1 MLQVEYRLKLG
12 QDEFVLKAEVKDE
25 REFFEKMSFYASLPR
40 QAPGGATDL
49 KLSFRTTT
57 QGYKYYSLVSES
69 ENMEYKFG
77 QENSKDG
84 GLFPKGW
91 QTRYQGDNEEQDV
104 SQAPAARPQARQA
117 APSAA
122 PARTRAAA
130 PTINQP
136 AQAASPMPTPM
147 AMPATQEQTQAAA
160 APAANPKVSATANN
174 VLARFGINK

>member
-25 REFFEKMSFYASLPR
+25 KEFFEKMSFYASLPR

-57 QGYKYYSLVSES
+57 QGYKYYSLVSDS
-69 ENMEYKFG
+69 EKMEYKFG
-77 QENSKDG
+77 QVNDKDG
-84 GLFPKGW
+84 GLYPKGW
-91 QTRYQGDNEEQDV
+91 EQV
-104 SQAPAARPQARQA
+104 YEGGSEQAEQAPAQSPARAQARPAAATPRAAARQ
-117 APSAA
+117 
-122 PARTRAAA
+122 AA

-136 AQAASPMPTPM
+136 AQASAPMPTPM
-147 AMPATQEQTQAAA
+147 TAPTPAVQPAAA
-160 APAANPKVSATANN
+160 APAANPQVAATANS